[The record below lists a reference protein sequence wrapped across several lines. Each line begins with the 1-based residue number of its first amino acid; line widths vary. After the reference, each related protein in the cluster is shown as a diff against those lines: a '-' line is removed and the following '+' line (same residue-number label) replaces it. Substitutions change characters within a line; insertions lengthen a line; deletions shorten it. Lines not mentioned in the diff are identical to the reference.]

1 MTGLPWWRRWR
12 TTLAAAF
19 VLVAVAVAGFQVADV
34 VKAYSQSEA
43 RVRTEQVE
51 AAWRLAAAAELLVA
65 RHASL
70 AEALAAAV
78 FDAPLSPRAR
88 HGLLVRTRAAH
99 PDVAGVA
106 VLDATGRT
114 IDAEPSADIG
124 SDLSGR
130 RPVQALLD
138 GAAIAVGDL
147 IEQPSGQAVVP
158 VMAAVRDLQG
168 ALRGAVSIAVPEA
181 TFQQELAAHLAGSMG
196 VLLVDRAGKA
206 IVQGGAGLA
215 PDEVRDHGAVPLVSA
230 GLRDRRMHT
239 GEYTSPTDGSARFG
253 TVVPV
258 PGTEWV
264 AVATQSVEAMQ
275 APGRRALV
283 ASAVRIGV
291 VLAVSLVLAFLLANR
306 LSRPL
311 AALTVAVERIGDG
324 DLSRRAPVPRRR
336 DELALLAESVNAM
349 AARLERARDES
360 QALNEELAAANEEL
374 QANAAQMED
383 TLAELE
389 AVQEQT
395 IELNTELAG
404 ANARLRESE
413 ARFRTMADTAPVLV
427 WMAGP
432 DGRRDFFNKPWLE
445 FTGRSLEQET
455 GEGWTEGVHAAD
467 LERYLDTYMT
477 AFGARRPFRMDYRL
491 RRHDGEYRWM
501 LDSGVPRFGADGA
514 FVGYVGSSF
523 DITEIKQAEAER
535 SALLE
540 RERAARRA
548 LERAH
553 RRAAFLVD
561 TTTRLSA
568 TLEYETVLATVTRL
582 AVPELADWCLTHV
595 IEPDGSV
602 RCAAVAHA
610 DPGAEPLARE
620 LLRTEQDLH
629 RSQPVRDVLAT
640 GKAAFLPEPPPERA
654 AEVAGDGDPLRLLA
668 RLDARALIVVPLI
681 ARGRTLG
688 AMTFVAS
695 GARRFEASDLA
706 QAEDLAR
713 RAALAADNA
722 RLYQEAQ
729 QAIAEAREAVQAREA
744 FLARASHELRTP
756 LTSALGTIRMLRKS
770 ADSIAEPARS
780 LLDVANRNLGAMADL
795 INDLLDVSK
804 LASKQEPLVRSR
816 VELAT
821 AVAESLEVVAAQA
834 REKGVA
840 LRAAVPGGLA
850 LQADPRKLEQVLV
863 NLLANGVKFTP
874 AGGEVWVE
882 ARQEDAAYVVIRV
895 CDTGEGIAPT
905 DLEAIF
911 EPFVQAGPRE
921 PRRPRGT
928 GLGLTICRQ
937 IVMQHGGAIWAE
949 SDGPG
954 RGSAFV
960 VRLPAEPEA
969 RERAA

>member
-12 TTLAAAF
+12 TTLTAAF

-34 VKAYSQSEA
+34 VKAYRQSEA

-51 AAWRLAAAAELLVA
+51 TAWRLAAAAELLVA

-78 FDAPLSPRAR
+78 FDAPLPPRAR

-106 VLDATGRT
+106 VLDSTGRT
-114 IDAEPSADIG
+114 IDAEPSTGIG
-124 SDLSGR
+124 SDSAGR
-130 RPVQALLD
+130 RAVQALLA
-138 GAAIAVGDL
+138 GASIAVGDL
-147 IEQPSGQAVVP
+147 VEQPSGQAVVP
-158 VMAAVRDLQG
+158 VMAAVRDPQG
-168 ALRGAVSIAVPEA
+168 ALRGAVSIWVPEA

-215 PDEVRDHGAVPLVSA
+215 PGEVRDHGAVPLISA
-230 GLRDRRMHT
+230 ALRDRRMQT
-239 GEYTSPTDGSARFG
+239 GEYASPTDGSARFG

-258 PGTEWV
+258 PGTDWV

-275 APGRRALV
+275 EPGRRALV

-324 DLSRRAPVPRRR
+324 DLSRRAPVPKRR

-360 QALNEELAAANEEL
+360 RALNEELAAANEEL

-389 AVQEQT
+389 AAQEQAL
-395 IELNTELAG
+395 ELNTELAG

-445 FTGRSLEQET
+445 FTGRRLEEEA
-455 GEGWTEGVHAAD
+455 GDGWTEGVHADD

-535 SALLE
+535 SALLD

-595 IEPDGSV
+595 IEADGSV

-620 LLRTEQDLH
+620 LLQTAPALH
-629 RSQPVRDVLAT
+629 RCQPVRDVLAT
-640 GKAAFLPEPPPERA
+640 GQAAFLPDPLPERA
-654 AEVAGDGDPLRLLA
+654 VEAAGNGDQARLLE

-688 AMTFVAS
+688 TMTFVAS
-695 GARRFEASDLA
+695 GARRFETSDLA

-770 ADSIAEPARS
+770 ADSLAEPARS

-804 LASKQEPLVRSR
+804 LASEREPLVRSR
-816 VELAT
+816 VELST

-840 LRAAVPGGLA
+840 LRAAVPSGLA

-882 ARQEDAAYVVIRV
+882 ARQDDSEHVVIRV
-895 CDTGEGIAPT
+895 CDTGEGIAQT
-905 DLEAIF
+905 DLETIF

-937 IVMQHGGAIWAE
+937 IVTQHGGAIWAE

-960 VRLPAEPEA
+960 VRLPATPET
-969 RERAA
+969 REHAA